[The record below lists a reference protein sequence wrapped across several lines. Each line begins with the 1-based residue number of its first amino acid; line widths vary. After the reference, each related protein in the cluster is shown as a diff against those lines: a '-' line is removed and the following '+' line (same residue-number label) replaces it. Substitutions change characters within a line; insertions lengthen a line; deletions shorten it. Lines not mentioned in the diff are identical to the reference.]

1 MCRRVEVVHGMR
13 SKRSL
18 HALDIQSL
26 GGSSERA
33 SSLIEV
39 SPPPPPIL
47 RVGGSSK
54 RGFLPSFYIPFNQ
67 EIMEAPFPGKVKM
80 PSKSPFEGATDPTDH
95 LDVYKEKR
103 NV

>member
-1 MCRRVEVVHGMR
+1 M
-13 SKRSL
+13 
-18 HALDIQSL
+18 QT
-26 GGSSERA
+26 GGLKHFDMPSMMK
-33 SSLIEV
+33 V
-39 SPPPPPIL
+39 GPPPPVL